1 MSNLAADPCVRPSAS
16 TIKGMAA
23 GILDEKFEVGN
34 SLAIAGRLRRYT
46 ARSPEVGKVRHLSAE
61 YGKLRHRLQRPRPI
75 SANKHL

>member
-34 SLAIAGRLRRYT
+34 SL
-46 ARSPEVGKVRHLSAE
+46 
-61 YGKLRHRLQRPRPI
+61 Q
-75 SANKHL
+75 